1 MDAKSETG
9 AALPIDGHAVDLG
22 PAHWAAFYDRNG
34 VSWVAEFRGGRGE
47 VMNANTWYYFH
58 AGRLGYWNSQRGGGR
73 FSMPLTPDMLEAI
86 QRLHEA
92 KEARAVSPR
101 KRRKLSLAE
110 AAARLAR
117 AIETV
122 DAAADATTARK
133 QALRLARMICGSA
146 HDHSNVPG
154 ACSIAHAASESETIS
169 RRSFGGT

>member
-1 MDAKSETG
+1 MDAKSEIG
-9 AALPIDGHAVDLG
+9 AAVAIDGHAIDLG

-34 VSWVAEFRGGRGE
+34 ESWVAEFRGGRGE

-73 FSMPLTPDMLEAI
+73 FATPLTADMLEAI

-92 KEARAVSPR
+92 KEACAASPR

-122 DAAADATTARK
+122 DAATDATSARK
-133 QALRLARMICGSA
+133 QSMPPARM
-146 HDHSNVPG
+146 V
-154 ACSIAHAASESETIS
+154 
-169 RRSFGGT
+169 

>member
-9 AALPIDGHAVDLG
+9 AAATIDGHAIDLG

-47 VMNANTWYYFH
+47 VMNASTWYYFH

-73 FSMPLTPDMLEAI
+73 FSTPLTPDMLEAI

-92 KEARAVSPR
+92 KEARAASPR
-101 KRRKLSLAE
+101 KRKLSLAE

-122 DAAADATTARK
+122 DAAADGTSARE
-133 QALRLARMICGSA
+133 QAMPLARMASGSA

-154 ACSIAHAASESETIS
+154 VCPMAHASSESETIS